1 MYIPVGVFPPPGF
14 GEGPIRARE
23 PLREMTSQS
32 AEDWGP
38 NSQVR
43 VCLGGRRHMHPVRS
57 LSSLLSHDFSMI
69 HSLDLRTLWGEETW
83 GGVRLGAGKVKYL
96 SRGLGWLDR

>member
-1 MYIPVGVFPPPGF
+1 
-14 GEGPIRARE
+14 
-23 PLREMTSQS
+23 
-32 AEDWGP
+32 
-38 NSQVR
+38 
-43 VCLGGRRHMHPVRS
+43 MHPVRS

-96 SRGLGWLDR
+96 SHGLGWLDR